1 MRIKPVPH
9 SLILEDRKTLRAS
22 GVNDV
27 EMYTEN
33 KVVLNTSAG
42 EVVIKGKMLV
52 VNSLD
57 ADTGDF
63 SMSGLVLSVC
73 YNRFDS
79 SENPIARLLR

>member
-1 MRIKPVPH
+1 MNTAAHCV
-9 SLILEDRKTLRAS
+9 ILENQRCLRVS

-42 EVVIKGKMLV
+42 ELVIKGKML
-52 VNSLD
+52 NIDSLD
-57 ADTGDF
+57 AETGDF
-63 SMSGLVLSVC
+63 SMGGLILSIS

-79 SENPIARLLR
+79 SENPIVKLFR